1 MATSMQ
7 TYDVQI
13 ADVEYLNHGAAPLLA
28 RIFRPQGSGP
38 FPIMIELHGG
48 AWVRGNREN
57 GDDANEALAKNGVI
71 VVALDF
77 TVPPEAPYP
86 ASMADIHYGVRW
98 AKTQAAGWNG
108 IPDRVGAMGTSSG
121 AHQAMLLGMRPDD
134 SRYAALAQPTGS
146 AAVDGTLAC
155 VILVSPVID
164 PLGRYRYA
172 KGLRDDI
179 TPPEGMAERGVEV
192 HVLPATASLDDV
204 LAVSPDGL
212 FYSNGPG
219 DPAATTHQ
227 VEVLQG
233 ALAQGVPY
241 FGICFGNQLFGRALG
256 FGTYKLTYGH
266 RGINQPV
273 MDRTTGKVEVTAH
286 NHGFAVD
293 GDTLPANVE
302 QTHVSLFDGTNCGIA
317 IKGKRAFGVQ
327 YHPEASPG
335 PQDSFYLFEKFVEM
349 L

>member
-134 SRYAALAQPTGS
+134 SRYAALAQPAES

-179 TPPEGMAERGVEV
+179 TPPEGMAERVVASHDQYWVTEEAMAEAAPARILAGGERTALPPSLFLARNYEAGHPRPDTDEFIRQYQKAGGQMDVTFFDEEGEGLLRDLSSEV
-192 HVLPATASLDDV
+192 AKQTLEQMTA
-204 LAVSPDGL
+204 
-212 FYSNGPG
+212 F
-219 DPAATTHQ
+219 
-227 VEVLQG
+227 
-233 ALAQGVPY
+233 
-241 FGICFGNQLFGRALG
+241 
-256 FGTYKLTYGH
+256 
-266 RGINQPV
+266 INQHI
-273 MDRTTGKVEVTAH
+273 G
-286 NHGFAVD
+286 
-293 GDTLPANVE
+293 
-302 QTHVSLFDGTNCGIA
+302 
-317 IKGKRAFGVQ
+317 
-327 YHPEASPG
+327 
-335 PQDSFYLFEKFVEM
+335 
-349 L
+349 

>member
-28 RIFRPQGSGP
+28 RVFRPQGSGP

-134 SRYAALAQPTGS
+134 SRYAALAQPAGS

-179 TPPEGMAERGVEV
+179 TPPEGMAERVVASHDQYWVTEEAMAEAAPARILAGGERTALPSSLFLARNYEAGHPRPDTDEFIRQYQKAGGQMDVTFFDGEGEGLLRDLSSEV
-192 HVLPATASLDDV
+192 AKQTLEQMTA
-204 LAVSPDGL
+204 
-212 FYSNGPG
+212 F
-219 DPAATTHQ
+219 
-227 VEVLQG
+227 
-233 ALAQGVPY
+233 
-241 FGICFGNQLFGRALG
+241 
-256 FGTYKLTYGH
+256 
-266 RGINQPV
+266 INQHI
-273 MDRTTGKVEVTAH
+273 G
-286 NHGFAVD
+286 
-293 GDTLPANVE
+293 
-302 QTHVSLFDGTNCGIA
+302 
-317 IKGKRAFGVQ
+317 
-327 YHPEASPG
+327 
-335 PQDSFYLFEKFVEM
+335 
-349 L
+349 